1 MLRLGNWS
9 LSRVFVFRGDRT
21 PPKRSGLNGAPPKGD
36 YMTVVIVLLALSAVV
51 GFALGTSFS
60 WPVIVA
66 CGIGFA
72 TFSAAAL
79 RVTGFGALSGIAI
92 IVACLTVNQLAYF
105 ARVVLANR
113 RLKEANK
120 SRERRKKAARGWPT

>member
-1 MLRLGNWS
+1 L
-9 LSRVFVFRGDRT
+9 
-21 PPKRSGLNGAPPKGD
+21 
-36 YMTVVIVLLALSAVV
+36 
-51 GFALGTSFS
+51 
-60 WPVIVA
+60 
-66 CGIGFA
+66 A

-79 RVTGFGALSGIAI
+79 RVPGFGALSGIAI